1 MAPSQM
7 GEGSLSVMRPIARPS
22 TPSRTASHGCVLALP
37 DEPKR
42 QQPQGWRRCVVWRC
56 RLSEIL

>member
-7 GEGSLSVMRPIARPS
+7 GEGSLHLMREIARPS
-22 TPSRTASHGCVLALP
+22 TPSRTTSHGVVLALP
-37 DEPKR
+37 DRRQR

-56 RLSEIL
+56 RLSETL